1 MKIAVSVQATTLD
14 DPVDERFG
22 RAARFIIYDLAD
34 ESCEV
39 LDNKQVYNAPQ
50 GAGIQSAQ
58 NEINAGEEAV
68 LTGHEGPKAFN
79 VLKANGVAV

>member
-1 MKIAVSVQATTLD
+1 MLITFAEVRHENSINVYKELPWMILLMNAC
-14 DPVDERFG
+14 

-39 LDNKQVYNAPQ
+39 LDNKQVYILQ

-58 NEINAGEEAV
+58 M
-68 LTGHEGPKAFN
+68 
-79 VLKANGVAV
+79 